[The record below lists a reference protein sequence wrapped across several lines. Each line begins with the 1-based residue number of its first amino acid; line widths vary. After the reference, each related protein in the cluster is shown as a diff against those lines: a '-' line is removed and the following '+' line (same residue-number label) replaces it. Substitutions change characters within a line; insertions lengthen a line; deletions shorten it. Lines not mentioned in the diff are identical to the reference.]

1 MDAIHLKTVDPLS
14 QDLLKSAFQRG
25 IKLNWDRYEKLQP
38 QDGFLRVGLSCPYG
52 CLQGPCRIDP
62 FGRGADRGL
71 CGLNRDQ
78 MVAALLLRLTLNGVL
93 EAMNVG
99 AAGSQ
104 WTTGISLSPPLDKIF
119 SKANKN
125 LGGKK
130 LSVDEV
136 SRSAFYLNRPMESPE
151 ALTLQALRLGVLT
164 LGLMEK
170 PKSSKGSAGTLSLKV
185 GYGLLAQKEF
195 LVAVCG
201 RPSAKVLETLQKEV
215 SRDFRDNGKLVSLGD
230 WIVVRESL
238 LPCVCSSGEAELV
251 MSSGKVDLLI
261 AGPGADPSLL
271 ELCRSLNIPVI
282 STEDSK
288 GAADIVHRARKR
300 AGVGSQSSFTPDPN
314 LIEEAEVIASFD
326 QLARLWKKE
335 ASGKVALIGGADQL
349 QHSLGWIPGELAFSL
364 RGKKYA
370 VAGWGDAAL
379 WMMKRG
385 LASPQQTSP
394 VRILVDREGPM
405 LAVKSLAGSGR
416 LKDLKGVCFTGLK
429 SCQDLA
435 VALGLATLGVRV
447 CVAVPLP
454 LWGSEGV
461 RKLLEEKLATQ
472 GGSLTHFDHPAHA
485 QEILDWFLKN

>member
-1 MDAIHLKTVDPLS
+1 MDTIHLKTVDPLS

-62 FGRGADRGL
+62 FGRGPDRGL
-71 CGLNRDQ
+71 CGLDRDQ
-78 MVAALLLRLTLNGVL
+78 MVASLLLRLTLNGVL
-93 EAMNVG
+93 EAMNDR
-99 AAGSQ
+99 APGSKRAV
-104 WTTGISLSPPLDKIF
+104 GISLSPLLDKIF
-119 SKANKN
+119 SKAIKR
-125 LGGKK
+125 LGREK
-130 LSVDEV
+130 LLVEEI

-151 ALTLQALRLGVLT
+151 GLTLQALRLGILT

-170 PKSSKGSAGTLSLKV
+170 PKSPKGSAGSLSLEV
-185 GYGLLAQKEF
+185 GYGLLAQKQF
-195 LVAVCG
+195 LIGVCG
-201 RPSAKVLETLQKEV
+201 RPSARSLETLLREV
-215 SRDFRDNGKLVSLGD
+215 SRDFREDGKLVSLGD
-230 WIVVRESL
+230 WIWFKEGL

-261 AGPGADPSLL
+261 AGPGADSSLL
-271 ELCRSLNIPVI
+271 ELCRTLSIPVI

-288 GAADIVHRARKR
+288 QAADMVHQARKR
-300 AGVGSQSSFTPDPN
+300 ARVGLQSPFIPDPN
-314 LIEEAEVIASFD
+314 LIEEAEVIVSFD
-326 QLARLWKKE
+326 QLAKLWKKE

-349 QHSLGWIPGELAFSL
+349 QHSLGWIPGELALSL
-364 RGKKYA
+364 RGEKYG

-385 LASPQQTSP
+385 LASSKQTPP
-394 VRILVDREGPM
+394 VRILDDREGPM

-429 SCQDLA
+429 SCRDLA

-447 CVAVPLP
+447 CVAAPLP
-454 LWGSEGV
+454 LWGSERV
-461 RKLLEEKLATQ
+461 RNLLEEKLAAQ